1 MLRRSHDAGLT
12 EDDLKRMS
20 FDEFFA
26 WLELH
31 DWMYSPSDDDEEQP
45 SMSAQEGKNKFFHM

>member
-1 MLRRSHDAGLT
+1 
-12 EDDLKRMS
+12 MS

-31 DWMYSPSDDDEEQP
+31 DWMVYAPDEEAEL
-45 SMSAQEGKNKFFHM
+45 SASENSHNAFFHLG

>member
-31 DWMYSPSDDDEEQP
+31 DWMYSPPDDDEGE
-45 SMSAQEGKNKFFHM
+45 SMPAQEGKNKFFHM

>member
-1 MLRRSHDAGLT
+1 
-12 EDDLKRMS
+12 MS

-31 DWMYSPSDDDEEQP
+31 DWMYSSDDNEEQP